1 MSRALIHICK
11 RVISAEYYGFF
22 WEKKGRTY
30 KAYNEFNNLFTR
42 NIRLYIEEI
51 ITPAGKFKPEVYD
64 PRWKQRPEKGAATLL
79 CVGVCVSVVVTDEI
93 KCLA

>member
-1 MSRALIHICK
+1 MSRALIHISK

-22 WEKKGRTY
+22 WAKKGRTS

-51 ITPAGKFKPEVYD
+51 ITPA
-64 PRWKQRPEKGAATLL
+64 EKIQTRGL
-79 CVGVCVSVVVTDEI
+79 
-93 KCLA
+93 